1 MPVRRPRR
9 TCAKALDTFEI
20 LPYYSTVKRALRQP
34 SLIGK
39 SDQLRALA
47 SPMRQ
52 ELLDVLE
59 AAGPSAISELAERLG
74 RAPDSLY
81 FHVRELVRVGLVI
94 EVERRKVG
102 RHVFV
107 VYDLVG
113 RPLRIDRSKAKRAD
127 LQSVVAGILRLATR
141 DYQRG
146 LADPTTTPDG
156 PARNHWGARVRG
168 WIDASEVERVNELLE
183 ELSDLIREGHPGPGR
198 QPVALAWVL
207 APVPPRRG
215 APRATETAPEEVAVA
230 TPAATEEQEPP
241 PPLRATRSRRP
252 SKRK

>member
-1 MPVRRPRR
+1 
-9 TCAKALDTFEI
+9 
-20 LPYYSTVKRALRQP
+20 
-34 SLIGK
+34 
-39 SDQLRALA
+39 
-47 SPMRQ
+47 MRQ

-81 FHVRELVRVGLVI
+81 FHVRELVRVGLVV

-146 LADPTTTPDG
+146 LADPSTVPDG
-156 PARNHWGARVRG
+156 PERNHWGARVRG
-168 WIDASEVERVNELLE
+168 WIDATEVARANELLE
-183 ELSDLIREGHPGPGR
+183 ELSELIREGHPGPGR

-215 APRATETAPEEVAVA
+215 APKPAEDVVEDGEPVP
-230 TPAATEEQEPP
+230 TPAAAEEQAPP

-252 SKRK
+252 AKRK

>member
-1 MPVRRPRR
+1 
-9 TCAKALDTFEI
+9 
-20 LPYYSTVKRALRQP
+20 
-34 SLIGK
+34 
-39 SDQLRALA
+39 
-47 SPMRQ
+47 MRQ

-74 RAPDSLY
+74 RAADSLY
-81 FHVRELVRVGLVI
+81 FHVRELVRVGLVV

-146 LADPTTTPDG
+146 LADPATVADG

-168 WIDASEVERVNELLE
+168 WLDAGEVARANELLE

-215 APRATETAPEEVAVA
+215 APVPSDDEADSL
-230 TPAATEEQEPP
+230 PAPP
-241 PPLRATRSRRP
+241 PAVEKAHGPLPPVRTRTRRP
-252 SKRK
+252 SKRQ

>member
-1 MPVRRPRR
+1 
-9 TCAKALDTFEI
+9 
-20 LPYYSTVKRALRQP
+20 VKRALRQP
-34 SLIGK
+34 FLIGRT
-39 SDQLRALA
+39 DQLRALA

-81 FHVRELVRVGLVI
+81 FHIRELVRVGLVV

-113 RPLRIDRSKAKRAD
+113 RPLRIDRSKARRAD

-146 LADPTTTPDG
+146 LADPTTVPDG
-156 PARNHWGARVRG
+156 PERNHWGARVRG
-168 WIDASEVERVNELLE
+168 WIDASEVARANELLE

-215 APRATETAPEEVAVA
+215 AARPAEAAADEVPVA
-230 TPAATEEQEPP
+230 TPAADDEPGP
-241 PPLRATRSRRP
+241 PTPTRATRSRRT
-252 SKRK
+252 SKRT